1 VLRLG
6 VAAALAAWVLWNL
19 DWAALGE
26 TLRTAHAGWIGLATA
41 SFALSL
47 ALKLARWRWLLAE
60 VAPRIAWLPLA
71 RAYFLGQAANLIGF
85 GRWGEVARVL
95 WLRRESGVSGTGT
108 ASTVV
113 AEKLLDL
120 AFMALAGGWWLAFFL
135 SPPEGV
141 DQGSLAAV
149 SLASLGA
156 LALLAW
162 RGQAWMDGFQ
172 RRLAVSGSRAARW
185 LAPRAAA
192 LASGMAGLTQ
202 RRHLG
207 RLALL
212 SAAIW
217 GNMLLTNLLLLRAFD
232 LPLSFA
238 LALSVLVVG
247 LLGVVA
253 HLTPANIGPAH
264 WAGTLALTLFGVPRS
279 TALAYAIVLHAIVTA
294 VPLLI
299 ALGLNGWAGRAGP
312 TERPRVPAGRA
323 EATAAVGGEQE

>member
-1 VLRLG
+1 
-6 VAAALAAWVLWNL
+6 
-19 DWAALGE
+19 
-26 TLRTAHAGWIGLATA
+26 
-41 SFALSL
+41 
-47 ALKLARWRWLLAE
+47 
-60 VAPRIAWLPLA
+60 
-71 RAYFLGQAANLIGF
+71 
-85 GRWGEVARVL
+85 
-95 WLRRESGVSGTGT
+95 
-108 ASTVV
+108 
-113 AEKLLDL
+113 
-120 AFMALAGGWWLAFFL
+120 
-135 SPPEGV
+135 V
-141 DQGSLAAV
+141 DQGSLALV

-172 RRLAVSGSRAARW
+172 RRLAVSGNRAAQW
-185 LAPRAAA
+185 LAPRARA
-192 LASGMAGLTQ
+192 LASGLAGLTQ

-279 TALAYAIVLHAIVTA
+279 TALAYAIVLHAILTA

-312 TERPRVPAGRA
+312 AARPMAPAGRA